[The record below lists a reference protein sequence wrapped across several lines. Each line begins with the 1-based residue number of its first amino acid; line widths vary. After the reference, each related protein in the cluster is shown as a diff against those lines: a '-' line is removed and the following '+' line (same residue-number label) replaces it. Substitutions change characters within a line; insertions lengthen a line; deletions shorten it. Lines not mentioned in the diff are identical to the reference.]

1 MNSPWHHL
9 LTYKEIPCPV
19 RLHLLVVEQES
30 SSHWHW
36 LLAPGELVN
45 VEMAVTDQCLCS
57 MCSQPCQASCFPHV
71 SAICS
76 LQLISWWSTRTAVV
90 WSTALCD
97 TAALMS
103 HLLQVLARAVSPP
116 STAASPAHKGALLA
130 LHGSQ
135 RVQSP
140 GSWGRVISPPSV
152 GGWISL
158 AIAWDFTRGTLAAAQ
173 QACYMQ
179 IRQKSHLIV
188 HEMKTDPQVEVA
200 GSGSWASLTGALLLH
215 PNANAISTASSS
227 TIPPLMWLSDLFRW
241 LIPQPDLL

>member
-9 LTYKEIPCPV
+9 LTFKEIPCPV

-97 TAALMS
+97 TAALVSPAAGVGQSCFSSLHCCQPCPQGSSPGPPRLPESAKPRELGQS
-103 HLLQVLARAVSPP
+103 HLSPICWRLDKL
-116 STAASPAHKGALLA
+116 SH
-130 LHGSQ
+130 
-135 RVQSP
+135 
-140 GSWGRVISPPSV
+140 
-152 GGWISL
+152 SL
-158 AIAWDFTRGTLAAAQ
+158 RFYSRDTSSCTT
-173 QACYMQ
+173 
-179 IRQKSHLIV
+179 S
-188 HEMKTDPQVEVA
+188 
-200 GSGSWASLTGALLLH
+200 LLH
-215 PNANAISTASSS
+215 ADKAKVTFNCA
-227 TIPPLMWLSDLFRW
+227 
-241 LIPQPDLL
+241 

>member
-45 VEMAVTDQCLCS
+45 VETAVTDQCLCS

-140 GSWGRVISPPSV
+140 GSWGRVIYPPSV

-158 AIAWDFTRGTLAAAQ
+158 AIA
-173 QACYMQ
+173 
-179 IRQKSHLIV
+179 
-188 HEMKTDPQVEVA
+188 
-200 GSGSWASLTGALLLH
+200 
-215 PNANAISTASSS
+215 
-227 TIPPLMWLSDLFRW
+227 
-241 LIPQPDLL
+241 